1 MASTVRSRPNHYQAL
16 GLLPDASQDQIA
28 GAFARAM
35 GMFATR
41 PMAVAAEI
49 GAAFETLRD
58 PVKRRAYDKA
68 IGLVKEPEPRAWA
81 IASAAPGR
89 GGFFGMHAVATPG
102 VAREPFVAAPRR
114 REPDPP
120 PQPEV
125 SEEPDTGSFIA
136 SSLLEI
142 AKPGA
147 FDPSR
152 LAPERPPRPPET
164 AAGTIHREAQQP
176 VLPRQE
182 DSSREAEDRPFDW
195 RRPALAVGA
204 FVVAAGLLGALAG
217 VSVRDDEQQQA
228 TPGTAPVTAAKA
240 HRALVAPAAATSA
253 PPVEATVQTTAPHPA
268 RSQAAAVRTKRAVR
282 AKPAPTF
289 AQDVA
294 DTLATQSAS
303 ADAEPP
309 AGTATE
315 IPAAESSAPRPVAA
329 AMPLPNSVIART
341 IERIGYSCGSVAS
354 ATPAADASGVYEIR
368 CTSGQSYRASP
379 VGGRYH
385 FRRMGKR

>member
-16 GLLPDASQDQIA
+16 GLSPDASQDQIA

-35 GMFATR
+35 GMFAMR
-41 PMAVAAEI
+41 PMAMAAEI

-253 PPVEATVQTTAPHPA
+253 PPVEATVQTTAPRPA